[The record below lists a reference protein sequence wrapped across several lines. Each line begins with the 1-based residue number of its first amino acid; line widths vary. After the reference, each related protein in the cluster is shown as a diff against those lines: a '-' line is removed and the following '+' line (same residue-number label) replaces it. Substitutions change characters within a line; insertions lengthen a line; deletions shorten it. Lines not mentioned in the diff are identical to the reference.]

1 MKNVVINIASD
12 DAVEIL
18 APTRTPSHRRC
29 SVVCLCCER
38 VDQPMDDDGCGICD
52 ACLGLPVG
60 ATSDLVGLELSAP
73 SPHFTVTARNR

>member
-18 APTRTPSHRRC
+18 APTRSPSRRRC
-29 SVVCLCCER
+29 AVVCLCCER
-38 VDQPMDDDGCGICD
+38 ADQPMDDDGCGICD

-60 ATSDLVGLELSAP
+60 ATSDLGGLELSAP

>member
-18 APTRTPSHRRC
+18 APTRSPSRSRC
-29 SVVCLCCER
+29 AVVCLCCER
-38 VDQPMDDDGCGICD
+38 AGQPMDDDGCGICD

-60 ATSDLVGLELSAP
+60 ATSDLGGLELSVP
-73 SPHFTVTARNR
+73 TPHFTVTARNR